1 MDKTL
6 IPVPGDADTNQLSGM
21 SDGAL
26 LHCSGCGTS
35 GYYPESLGG
44 RCPVCGGVLRAV
56 TGNDGEAADAIVEI
70 RLPFAKI
77 DCPSCAGTTVLH
89 RDRLC
94 SLCGAPLGAE
104 VRDRTVAQ
112 RRRAF
117 KAGIGRL
124 LARAAAAGI
133 TDPPFA
139 RRGASM
145 SVEDYLKTVLRPTVE
160 ELPATVKS
168 VKEAAREAR
177 WDGDDPASLEAFQ
190 RILTTADGGI
200 QTVSRL
206 AKVLPPIQM
215 RGVHHLLTR
224 AAGELVAGHLALL
237 STVLAPDVDEAFV
250 RQRDCQRLLDSAAAA
265 AQRLARLIP
274 RLDDLNAPGWWM
286 SGSLFDHA
294 AIAWTAMQGQPATI
308 RDASE
313 YVRSMLANVPG
324 VADLDDAS
332 AILFLPATVLPTA
345 AADTV
350 VVRDRAIL
358 ARSVIDHAD
367 KASPGW
373 LADPD
378 ELVVRINRGVRG
390 VSEQILRAGA
400 APLDPEQRR
409 NNLHLMAN
417 VYASLVEGPLRDL
430 GAVVVIAARAVRGAP
445 NSIYVSGVAGGVQS
459 GEVVQELDRLG
470 GAWRQPASMLFRNA
484 AAHAAVRV
492 LDDGVEMRQV
502 RTEDGVVV
510 DETVEIVSD
519 AEFAE
524 EFARLQETMLAMQLT
539 VLPWFLTHPDPRI
552 AAARA
557 AVVPTEEEACG
568 ILGLLSG
575 LCGLVDVS
583 VSRADAVVTIVARP
597 AGATVDI
604 RSPSIPSLLPAAFAL
619 WPDVGSIILRVAT
632 REEVIFCRAELPPA
646 VVALEDETLAA
657 VGLMNR
663 RWQGELDST
672 DGIRQDLI
680 FVVRP
685 HLRALLAVLRHVI
698 DQEMSVRGLAE
709 AEQILQRLHSRLTE
723 TTLPAPR
730 SPLIGEASR
739 LLLQTVRRLRAMR
752 TARVGGDMSTIRSEA
767 RRCAAITDQIVA
779 LEAKVAS
786 SLR

>member
-1 MDKTL
+1 MDETP
-6 IPVPGDADTNQLSGM
+6 IQVTTDVDTTQPPGMG
-21 SDGAL
+21 DGAL
-26 LHCSGCGTS
+26 LRCSACGTS
-35 GYYPESLGG
+35 GCYPASLGG
-44 RCPVCGGVLRAV
+44 RCPVCGGVLDAV
-56 TGNDGEAADAIVEI
+56 TATDGEAADAMVEI

-77 DCPSCAGTTVLH
+77 DCPSCAGATVLH

-94 SLCGAPLGAE
+94 SLCAAPLGAE
-104 VRDRTVAQ
+104 VRDQTVAQ

-145 SVEDYLKTVLRPTVE
+145 SLGDYLGTVLRPSLA
-160 ELPATVKS
+160 ELPATVRS

-177 WDGDDPASLEAFQ
+177 WDGDDPASLEAF
-190 RILTTADGGI
+190 RRVVTSADAGI

-206 AKVLPPIQM
+206 ADVLPPIQM

-294 AIAWTAMQGQPATI
+294 AVAWMAMRGKPATI
-308 RDASE
+308 RDASD

-324 VADLDDAS
+324 VADLDDAT

-358 ARSVIDHAD
+358 ARSVIDRAD
-367 KASPGW
+367 EASPGW

-378 ELVVRINRGVRG
+378 ELVVCISRGVRG

-400 APLDPEQRR
+400 APLDPEHRR

-430 GAVVVIAARAVRGAP
+430 GAVVVIAARAVRAAP
-445 NSIYVSGVAGGVQS
+445 NATYVSGVAGGVQS

-470 GAWRQPASMLFRNA
+470 SAWRQPASMLFRNA

-502 RTEDGVVV
+502 RTDDGVVV

-539 VLPWFLTHPDPRI
+539 VLPWLLTHPDPRI

-557 AVVPTEEEACG
+557 SVVPTDEEACG
-568 ILGLLSG
+568 VIGLLTG
-575 LCGLVDVS
+575 LCGLVDVT
-583 VSRADAVVTIVARP
+583 VSHADAVVTIAARP
-597 AGATVDI
+597 AMAAVDV
-604 RSPSIPSLLPAAFAL
+604 RSPSIPSLLPVVFAL
-619 WPDVGSIILRVAT
+619 WPEVGSITLRVAT
-632 REEVIFCRAELPPA
+632 REEVTFCRAELPPSLVA
-646 VVALEDETLAA
+646 VEHETLVA

-663 RWQGELDST
+663 RWQGDR
-672 DGIRQDLI
+672 DPAYGVRDDLI

-685 HLRALLAVLRHVI
+685 HLRALLAALQHVI
-698 DQEMSVRGLAE
+698 AQEMSVRGLTE
-709 AEQILQRLHSRLTE
+709 AEQTVHRLHSRLTGAA
-723 TTLPAPR
+723 LPAPR

-739 LLLQTVRRLRAMR
+739 LFLQTVRRLRAMR
-752 TARVGGDMSTIRSEA
+752 TARLGGNMSTFRSEA
-767 RRCAAITDQIVA
+767 RRCAAITDQVAA

-786 SLR
+786 SLG